1 MHKKLNLERIAALQ
15 AFIKKQ
21 TRNPH
26 VLYVHS
32 GFCVLCA
39 LHQNPNI
46 KFVAASSI
54 SFGYGNE

>member
-1 MHKKLNLERIAALQ
+1 MHKEITTNLIFGHAAALRS
-15 AFIKKQ
+15 

-46 KFVAASSI
+46 KFVAVSSI